1 MYSCVG
7 WNISPH
13 CILLQEVVWKLLLW
27 CHPSW
32 GRNSFCI
39 SQKLQVSASSVVMEK
54 ISWNTDMKTEHLC
67 DEPVS
72 IPGTSVHQTNNDN
85 EKLKRSFLSD
95 RKPTYVNGEKII
107 WHLNAVEYLCLV
119 VKFRATTSRQ
129 FNRLMCSI
137 PRKSTEGRQNCEYV
151 GKTNRSC
158 LCHCPEST
166 DSEDQTCTGT
176 TQSMQTDYQLRPETT
191 LQGQLGSIWVQ
202 LTQLQPSILKLGH
215 CLIAVSFQ

>member
-1 MYSCVG
+1 M
-7 WNISPH
+7 
-13 CILLQEVVWKLLLW
+13 
-27 CHPSW
+27 
-32 GRNSFCI
+32 
-39 SQKLQVSASSVVMEK
+39 
-54 ISWNTDMKTEHLC
+54 
-67 DEPVS
+67 
-72 IPGTSVHQTNNDN
+72 
-85 EKLKRSFLSD
+85 
-95 RKPTYVNGEKII
+95 
-107 WHLNAVEYLCLV
+107 EYLCLV

-215 CLIAVSFQ
+215 CLMLCHSSKTDWLWELVSDYSKDISQFSNFFNKMLILWERHYKRWFY